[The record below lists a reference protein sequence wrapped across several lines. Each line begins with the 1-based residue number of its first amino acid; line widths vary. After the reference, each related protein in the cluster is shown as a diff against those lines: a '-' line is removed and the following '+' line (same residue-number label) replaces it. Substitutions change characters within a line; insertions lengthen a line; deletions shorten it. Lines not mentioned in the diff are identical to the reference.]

1 MSVARVRAT
10 QRIIS
15 EKSTLFPT
23 EKISIFK
30 KIAVNGDF
38 FVWTN
43 SHLQTSYNWHLKA
56 KKERNRILKKDIY
69 LDDYDDD
76 IEYG

>member
-1 MSVARVRAT
+1 MLPVWGLARESF
-10 QRIIS
+10 Q
-15 EKSTLFPT
+15 KNN
-23 EKISIFK
+23 KILDRKNNHFLK
-30 KIAVNGDF
+30 KIAVHGDF
-38 FVWTN
+38 FVW
-43 SHLQTSYNWHLKA
+43 SSFHLQTSYNWHLKA